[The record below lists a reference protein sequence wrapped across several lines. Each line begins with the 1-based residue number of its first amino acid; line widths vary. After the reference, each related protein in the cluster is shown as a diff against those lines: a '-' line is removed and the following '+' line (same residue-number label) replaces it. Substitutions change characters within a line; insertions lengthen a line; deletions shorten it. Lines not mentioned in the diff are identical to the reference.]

1 MCSSDMD
8 GSALKVLA
16 CLLKKKVYE
25 MKYVWILLIL
35 TLNPLFAQ
43 NAEKLKSKITS
54 TKGLVAF
61 WDFDKMANGTWDSY
75 FDASTGAKSYPVYLR
90 SIGDDKRY
98 IPAEWKKD
106 GKAELLYDKSG
117 PLGNAVKFN
126 KGYIFGEVPRADFD
140 ETPLDISGNMPFTMV
155 SWVKFVGKRHFVSG
169 IWDEGGWDKYGG
181 RRQYAIF
188 GGLFGS
194 KGVIGHISATGASSF
209 PQSTVGGS
217 QYARIHSANG
227 MSFKNDEWHSL
238 TISYDPLKKE
248 IMTYQDGKA
257 VSKMIKDGVIESVY
271 KYGKKIEANPFKFT
285 LPIYSPKAFTLKFNG
300 YNLSTGIAE
309 HRIFVDLKAKSIT
322 YDRDGDNKTNYEFDF
337 DVLRNKKSLQEQ
349 ALTFN
354 CEPGK
359 KNNFSVSIEPGD
371 VLVTSLFKLENGKRV
386 KVGKTI
392 NYNIRVG
399 APFTFGRA
407 LGLGSEEVDHGT
419 QLFIDGVAVYNR
431 VLSTKELEAIAK

>member
-1 MCSSDMD
+1 
-8 GSALKVLA
+8 
-16 CLLKKKVYE
+16 
-25 MKYVWILLIL
+25 MKYVWIVLIL
-35 TLNPLFAQ
+35 IINPAFAQ
-43 NAEKLKSKITS
+43 NAEKLKNKITS
-54 TKGLVAF
+54 TKGLIAF

-75 FDASTGAKSYPVYLR
+75 YDESTGAKPYPVFLR
-90 SIGDDKRY
+90 SIGDGKRY
-98 IPAEWKKD
+98 KPSEWKKD

-126 KGYIFGEVPRADFD
+126 KGYIFGEVPREDFD
-140 ETPLDISGNMPFTMV
+140 ETPLDIYGNRAFTMV

-209 PQSTVGGS
+209 PQSTAGGS
-217 QYARIHSANG
+217 QYARIHSVNG
-227 MSFKNDEWHSL
+227 MNFKNNEWVAMG
-238 TISYDPLKKE
+238 ISYDPEKQE
-248 IMTYQDGKA
+248 ILTYQNGKYT
-257 VSKMIKDGVIESVY
+257 SKKSKDNVIESVY
-271 KYGKKIEANPFKFT
+271 RYGKKIEMNPHKFT
-285 LPIYSPKAFTLKFNG
+285 LPIYSSKAFTLKFNG

-309 HRIFVDLKAKSIT
+309 HRIFVDLREKSIT
-322 YDRDGDNKTNYEFDF
+322 YNRDGDNNTKYEFDF
-337 DVLRNKKSLQEQ
+337 DVLRNKKSLQKKV
-349 ALTFN
+349 LTFK

-359 KNNFSVSIEPGD
+359 KNSFDVSVEPGD
-371 VLVTSLFKLENGKRV
+371 VIQTSLFKLEEGKRV

-392 NYNIRVG
+392 NYNVRVG

-419 QLFIDGVAVYNR
+419 QLYIDGVAVYNR
-431 VLSTKELEAIAK
+431 VLTTKELEAIAK

>member
-1 MCSSDMD
+1 
-8 GSALKVLA
+8 
-16 CLLKKKVYE
+16 
-25 MKYVWILLIL
+25 MKYVWILFVLM
-35 TLNPLFAQ
+35 LNPLFAQ
-43 NAEKLKSKITS
+43 DAETLKSKITS

-61 WDFDKMANGTWDSY
+61 WDFDKMANKTWTSSFDS
-75 FDASTGAKSYPVYLR
+75 STGAKAYPVYLR

-98 IPAEWKKD
+98 NPGDWKKD
-106 GKAELLYDKSG
+106 GKAKLLYDKSG

-126 KGYIFGEVPRADFD
+126 KGYIFGEVPREDFN
-140 ETPLDISGNMPFTMV
+140 EGPLDIRGKMPFTMV
-155 SWVKFVGKRHFVSG
+155 SWVKFTGRRHFVSG

-227 MSFKNDEWHSL
+227 MSFKNGEWVA
-238 TISYDPLKKE
+238 TAISYDPEKQE
-248 IMTYQDGKA
+248 ILTYQDGKH
-257 VSKMIKDGVIESVY
+257 VSKMFKDGVIESVY
-271 KYGKKIEANPFKFT
+271 KYGKKIEMNPFKFT
-285 LPIYSPKAFTLKFNG
+285 LPIYSSKAFTLKFNG

-309 HRIFVDLKAKSIT
+309 HRIFVDLKEKTIT
-322 YDRDGDNKTNYEFDF
+322 YDRDGNNKSNYEFDF
-337 DVLRNKKSLQEQ
+337 DVQRNKKSLQGKV
-349 ALTFN
+349 LTFKS
-354 CEPGK
+354 EPGK
-359 KNNFSVSIEPGD
+359 KNSFSVSVEPGD
-371 VLVTSLFKLENGKRV
+371 VIVTSLFKLEGDKRV

-407 LGLGSEEVDHGT
+407 LGLGAEEVDHGT
-419 QLFIDGVAVYNR
+419 ELYIDGVAVFNR
-431 VLSTKELEAIAK
+431 VLSDKELEALTK